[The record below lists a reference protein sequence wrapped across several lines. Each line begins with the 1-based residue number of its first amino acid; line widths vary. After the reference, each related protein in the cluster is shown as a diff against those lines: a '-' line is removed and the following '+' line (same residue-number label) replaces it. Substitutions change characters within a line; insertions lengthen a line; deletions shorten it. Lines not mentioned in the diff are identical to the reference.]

1 MLVRYAGVDAAGE
14 TVRDVLEVED
24 VTFADL
30 DAVRQLR
37 ELVAERTGLGGVVLV
52 AVERPAG

>member
-1 MLVRYAGVDAAGE
+1 MLVRYAGVDAADE

-24 VTFADL
+24 VAFADL
-30 DAVRQLR
+30 DVVRQLR
-37 ELVAERTGLGGVVLV
+37 ELVTERTGLSDVVLV